1 MARGR
6 KKDPTIPPTRALT
19 LQRDYRARKSQYI
32 ADLEARCRAAE
43 EENVRLRREL
53 ALARQGSASTL
64 SPEMVRRLYSYV
76 EPVYMLERAQIQ
88 ATAELRNTLAAASIS
103 LSQFLN
109 LAAGLPSAGRPPDTP
124 MLGLAAVTQW
134 DNRTSTADAINH
146 AASPLRSG
154 SPCCGGY
161 LDCDGLVEEDPP
173 PNAVLDD
180 SPSCMARNISQ
191 LRSTS
196 E

>member
-88 ATAELRNTLAAASIS
+88 ASAELRNTLAAASIS

-124 MLGLAAVTQW
+124 MLALAAATQW
-134 DNRTSTADAINH
+134 DDRTSTVDAINH
-146 AASPLRSG
+146 AASPLRSE

-161 LDCDGLVEEDPP
+161 LNCDGLVEEDPP